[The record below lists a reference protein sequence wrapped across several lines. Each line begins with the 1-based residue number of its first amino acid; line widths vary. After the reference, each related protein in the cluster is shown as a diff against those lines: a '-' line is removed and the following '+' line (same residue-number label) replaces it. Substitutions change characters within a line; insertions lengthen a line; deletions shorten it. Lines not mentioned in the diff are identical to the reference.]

1 MPVQFNV
8 SMLVQEPA
16 GSVRRYSVDGDVRI
30 DDKRRHLRGEATFL
44 RTQDG
49 VFVDAALASVA
60 SGQCSRC
67 LRDVTIPIE
76 MTISEEYVATVDAN
90 TRAALK
96 PPVDPETFRIDET
109 HTLDLEGAV
118 QQSWAGALPM
128 QPLCRQ
134 DCQGLCARCGQNLNA
149 AGCSC
154 PPETDERWNALQALA
169 QQVKGS

>member
-1 MPVQFNV
+1 MPVQYNV
-8 SMLVQEPA
+8 SMLVQEPV

-30 DDKRRHLRGEATFL
+30 DDKRRRVRGEATFL

-49 VFVDAALASVA
+49 VLVTAELAGTESE
-60 SGQCSRC
+60 QCSRC
-67 LRDVTIPIE
+67 LGDVTIPIE
-76 MTISEEYVATVDAN
+76 LTISEEYMATVDAN

-96 PPVDPETFRIDET
+96 PPVDPETFRIDEK

-118 QQSWAGALPM
+118 QQSWSGALPM

-134 DCQGLCARCGQNLNA
+134 DCQGLCPRCGQDLNA

-154 PPETDERWNALQALA
+154 PPETDERWSALQALA
-169 QQVKGS
+169 QEVKGT